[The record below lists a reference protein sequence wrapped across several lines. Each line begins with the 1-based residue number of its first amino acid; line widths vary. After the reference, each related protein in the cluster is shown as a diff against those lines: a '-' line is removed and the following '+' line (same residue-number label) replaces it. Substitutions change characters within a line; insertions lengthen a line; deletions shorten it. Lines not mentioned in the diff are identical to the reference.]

1 MDVSLSCE
9 ESSAPSPAPAQT
21 QAAAPA
27 QSPPVSTAASAP
39 ADPVP
44 PVHEPEDQLGSTDET
59 FDTFIVGPSNKFAPV
74 SYTHLEEKSEKAL
87 TQKEINRQKL
97 AAARKRN
104 AEKYGDYEDIEVS
117 DEDLKG

>member
-1 MDVSLSCE
+1 ML
-9 ESSAPSPAPAQT
+9 
-21 QAAAPA
+21 
-27 QSPPVSTAASAP
+27 
-39 ADPVP
+39 
-44 PVHEPEDQLGSTDET
+44 
-59 FDTFIVGPSNKFAPV
+59 NKFWNPREIAEKMRAEREAREEQERKERIEAKK
-74 SYTHLEEKSEKAL
+74 LAKERGEEKSEKAL